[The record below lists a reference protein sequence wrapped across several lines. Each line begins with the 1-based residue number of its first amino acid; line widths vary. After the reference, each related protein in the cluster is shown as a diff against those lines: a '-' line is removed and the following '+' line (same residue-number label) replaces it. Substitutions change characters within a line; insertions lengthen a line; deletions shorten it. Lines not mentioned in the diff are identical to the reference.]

1 MEMPENK
8 EKPAEQHG
16 HAYTSVL
23 SRSVRIAV
31 PVGSLLVLL
40 AFAFVLSL
48 PPNTAPIPV
57 QTTLIYIPIY
67 VTIVIVLVLASMYLF
82 KSIVDK
88 DPTPDH
94 Q

>member
-8 EKPAEQHG
+8 EKPAQQPAHE
-16 HAYTSVL
+16 YISVL

-31 PVGSLLVLL
+31 PIGSILVLI

-67 VTIVIVLVLASMYLF
+67 VAIVIVLVFASMYLF
-82 KSIVDK
+82 KSIMDK